1 GRRRPYGIDLA
12 SVAGWA
18 RELAGDVE
26 RGGAPV
32 DAAAR
37 APRLRG

>member
-1 GRRRPYGIDLA
+1 MNLA

-18 RELAGDVE
+18 RELAADVE
-26 RGGAPV
+26 RHAAPV